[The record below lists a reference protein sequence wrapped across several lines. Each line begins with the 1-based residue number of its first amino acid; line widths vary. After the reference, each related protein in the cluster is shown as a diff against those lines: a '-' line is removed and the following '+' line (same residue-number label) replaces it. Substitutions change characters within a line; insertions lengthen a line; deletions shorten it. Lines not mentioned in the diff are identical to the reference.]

1 MLVLLGGVT
10 NLFSHLGLLSMVVPY
25 GTKKT
30 TIMKLKGEYKFFKWM
45 RLLKQ
50 QQEKRLTY
58 CLERASPI
66 EVARFFENQSF
77 ELVIGIFSTLS
88 IARQGEIFALLN
100 DNELQ
105 VQIYHSIPKSSFA
118 KIFSCMPSDLRV
130 DFYQRLNS
138 KDHARLLPYL
148 SRKVREDVIM
158 LNSYV
163 PDTAGGIM
171 NTDFATV
178 LNSMTVEEAIAKI
191 REDAPSKKM
200 LYYIYVVDEKMKLV
214 GFISLK
220 DLVMR
225 SPQEKIETILN
236 VNFVYAT
243 VDEDQEVVAKK
254 IEQYDLVAIP
264 ILNQEEQIVGIV
276 SYDDA
281 IAIIRAEQVEDM
293 DKFMGITS
301 EEDAPDYLKVSSLQ
315 HLKKRIKW
323 IVVVFI
329 ASIVSHSFTH
339 AKSTL
344 FNQFNLIF
352 YLSMIT
358 DTGGNVGSQVA
369 SVVLQALNR
378 GQVTLSDWVR
388 IILKE
393 LRIAIMLAS
402 VLFFLAYIKVFLT
415 SSLDVETNRHY
426 QVMFVV
432 ALSIVLQ
439 VVFSAFIGA
448 AFPLAAKYFNGDPAV
463 AASPAINTTV
473 ELLGV
478 LIYYIIIYWLIY
490 PVSSC

>member
-1 MLVLLGGVT
+1 
-10 NLFSHLGLLSMVVPY
+10 
-25 GTKKT
+25 
-30 TIMKLKGEYKFFKWM
+30 MKLKGENKFFKWT

-50 QQEKRLTY
+50 QQEKRLAY
-58 CLERASPI
+58 CLERSSPI
-66 EVARFFENQSF
+66 EVAGFLEKQSF
-77 ELVIGIFSTLS
+77 DLVMRVFSGLS
-88 IARQGEIFALLN
+88 IPKQGEIFALLN
-100 DNELQ
+100 DNDLQ
-105 VQIYHSIPKSSFA
+105 MQLYYNIPKSTFA
-118 KIFSCMPSDLRV
+118 KIFSSMPSDLRV
-130 DFYQRLNS
+130 DFYQRLS
-138 KDHARLLPYL
+138 KKEHAHLLPYL
-148 SRKVREDVIM
+148 NRKVREDVIM
-158 LNSYV
+158 LNAYL

-225 SPQEKIETILN
+225 SPKETIETILN
-236 VNFVYAT
+236 VNFIYAT

-281 IAIIRAEQVEDM
+281 IDIIRAEQVEDM

-329 ASIVSHSFTH
+329 ASIFSHSFMH
-339 AKSTL
+339 AKST
-344 FNQFNLIF
+344 FFTPFNLIF

-378 GQVTLSDWVR
+378 GQVTLSDWAM

-393 LRIAIMLAS
+393 LRIAMMLAS

-415 SSLDVETNRHY
+415 SSLDAETTRHY

-439 VVFSAFIGA
+439 VIFSAFIGA

-463 AASPAINTTV
+463 AANPAINTTV

-478 LIYYIIIYWLIY
+478 IIYYVVICWLIN
-490 PVSSC
+490 PINSC